1 VIKLQAI
8 ILVLSVTIGFSLT
21 LLVRWGARK
30 LGVVDV
36 PDDFRKLQERPI
48 PRMGGV
54 AVFVAFFAAL
64 LVGTQIYRSAD
75 FAEFLHGPGFLTLLG
90 GATAVLLIGLCDD
103 IWDVRARWKF
113 VALCLVA
120 GAMYVAGY
128 RIGAVSNPFGGAINL
143 GLWGVPVTLFWF
155 LGCMNAI
162 NLIDGMDGLAGGVA
176 VFAAAVVFVASM
188 LLGNATAA
196 LLSIALAGA
205 VLGFLLLNFPP
216 ASIFLGDS
224 GSYLLGFLLAC
235 IGLRGSQ
242 KSNMVVALAIPVIAL
257 GLPVIDTTLAILR
270 RWASS
275 LPLGASDRQHIHHK
289 LLDLGL
295 SNRKAV
301 LVMYTGCLVLGGFAL
316 LLTAADNVQAAVV
329 LGALGICTFLAVR
342 VIGRT
347 EFALAKNRGI
357 QYFQQRRRDA
367 ECRTAGHRAL
377 ERMQH
382 AQQAAAFWEVF
393 CEAAE
398 ELRLD
403 RASMTIRRLP
413 ASPQE
418 VPRSFTWHGHGGNN
432 GYDDA
437 DCPLWSAS
445 FPLVNDEKWFGVLRV
460 AKATNGLPLDPSV
473 PEMLELLRSGL
484 TENLARVG
492 TRPTPLAP
500 PAGMADLSRW
510 SATVS

>member
-1 VIKLQAI
+1 MKLHAVTF
-8 ILVLSVTIGFSLT
+8 VLSVTIGFALT

-30 LGVVDV
+30 LGVVDT
-36 PDDFRKLQERPI
+36 PDDFRKLQGRPI

-54 AVFVAFFAAL
+54 AVFVAFFASL
-64 LVGTQIYRSAD
+64 LSGTYLCKSSD
-75 FAEFLHGPGFLTLLG
+75 FQEFLRGAEFLTLLG
-90 GATAVLLIGLCDD
+90 GATVVLLVGLWDD
-103 IWDVRARWKF
+103 VRGMRARWKF
-113 VALCLVA
+113 VALSLVA

-128 RIGAVSNPFGGAINL
+128 RIGAVSSPFGGAVNL
-143 GLWGVPVTLFWF
+143 GQWAVPVTLFWF

-176 VFAAAVVFVASM
+176 VFAAAVVFVTSI

-196 LLSIALAGA
+196 LLSIAFAGA

-270 RWASS
+270 RWASA
-275 LPLGASDRQHIHHK
+275 LPLGASDRHHIHHK

-295 SNRKAV
+295 SHRKAV
-301 LVMYTGCLVLGGFAL
+301 LVMYSGCLVLGGFAL
-316 LLTAADNVQAAVV
+316 LLTAADNVQAAGLLCA
-329 LGALGICTFLAVR
+329 LGACTVLAVR
-342 VIGRT
+342 AIGRS
-347 EFALAKNRGI
+347 EISLARNRGI
-357 QYFQQRRRDA
+357 QYLQQRKRAA

-382 AQQAAAFWEVF
+382 AQKAAAFWQIF

-398 ELRLD
+398 QLRLD
-403 RASMTIRRLP
+403 RASMTIRRPLT
-413 ASPQE
+413 SPDE
-418 VPRSFTWHGHGGNN
+418 IPHSFTWTGNGDN
-432 GYDDA
+432 GYEDA
-437 DCPLWSAS
+437 DSALWSAN
-445 FPLVNDEKWFGVLRV
+445 FPLVNGREWFGVLRV
-460 AKATNGLPLDPSV
+460 TKATNGLPLDPSV
-473 PEMLELLRSGL
+473 PEMLELLRAAL

-492 TRPTPLAP
+492 TQPTAAVL
-500 PAGMADLSRW
+500 PAKIADLPEWR
-510 SATVS
+510 ATAS